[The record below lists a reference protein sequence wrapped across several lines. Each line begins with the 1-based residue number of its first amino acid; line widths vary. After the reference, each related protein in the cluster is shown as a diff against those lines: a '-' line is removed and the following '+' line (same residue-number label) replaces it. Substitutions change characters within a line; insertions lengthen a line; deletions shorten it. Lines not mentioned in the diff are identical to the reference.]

1 MGRKNLLKGLMDQAG
16 TGSAAPKSD
25 ETLVSEPKAAPAPR
39 YSKGAIGAVSKQIEE
54 LKSRSVIELDPFAIK
69 AAGMMDRLEHDE
81 PDHQTLMHSLQTYG
95 QQVPVLVRP
104 DPEDDGQY
112 LIVYGR
118 RRVLALRDLG
128 LPVKAMVRDLDE
140 AEAIMAQGQEN
151 SARRDLSFVERVNF
165 ARQMEAAGYDRKI
178 IADALSTDKTLVSRM
193 LKVADALPVD
203 LIEKIGAA
211 HGIGR
216 ERWTRFAQL
225 WIDREVAL
233 DEALD
238 MLAVHP
244 GQGSDARFETLI
256 KWLEG
261 LGGHSTAQK
270 RASSRK
276 PPAMPLTGPKGK
288 YGRIVKSGDNLV
300 IEVSARKSG
309 GFDQWLIENIDSIH
323 QDWLDRR
330 DGE

>member
-1 MGRKNLLKGLMDQAG
+1 MARKNLLKGLMEQAE
-16 TGSAAPKSD
+16 PPN
-25 ETLVSEPKAAPAPR
+25 SEPQKAPAPR
-39 YSKGAIGAVSKQIEE
+39 YKKGAIGAVSKQIEE
-54 LKSRSVIELDPFAIK
+54 LKSRSIVELDPFAIK

-81 PDHQTLMHSLQTYG
+81 PDHKTLMHSLKTYG

-104 DPEDDGQY
+104 DPEDDGQF

-165 ARQMEAAGYDRKI
+165 ARQMEVAGYERKI

-203 LIEKIGAA
+203 LIETIGAA

-216 ERWTRFAQL
+216 DRWIKFAQL
-225 WIDREVAL
+225 WTDADVVL
-233 DEALD
+233 DEGLD
-238 MLAVHP
+238 MLAAHP

-256 KWLEG
+256 SWLEG
-261 LGGHSTAQK
+261 ISPGQSAQK
-270 RASSRK
+270 RTPKVK
-276 PPAMPLTGPKGK
+276 PRSISLSGPKGRF
-288 YGRIVKSGDNLV
+288 GRMVQNGDRLT
-300 IEVSARKSG
+300 IEVSARKSN

-323 QDWLDRR
+323 QSWLDDQ